1 MQVAN
6 LGNWP
11 ERSLTYLCRMFDQLK
26 SGDDYQNI
34 KKTLHIGILDFT
46 PEDFPQVLYSNYFL
60 YNPETKHKYSD
71 KFGIYMLQL
80 NQIGNPM
87 DEKEKPEIYYWAQF
101 FKAATW
107 EEIKMLA
114 QKNESINQGI
124 VTLKQLT
131 ADEKMQMQMEARE
144 RYRRDMVACE
154 EYGRRQNAKLLAEQ
168 ECTIQEQYNI
178 IQKQEREIQLLK
190 QQLAQQN
197 SNNMN

>member
-1 MQVAN
+1 
-6 LGNWP
+6 
-11 ERSLTYLCRMFDQLK
+11 
-26 SGDDYQNI
+26 
-34 KKTLHIGILDFT
+34 
-46 PEDFPQVLYSNYFL
+46 
-60 YNPETKHKYSD
+60 
-71 KFGIYMLQL
+71 
-80 NQIGNPM
+80 
-87 DEKEKPEIYYWAQF
+87 
-101 FKAATW
+101 
-107 EEIKMLA
+107 MLA
-114 QKNESINQGI
+114 PKNESINQGI

-178 IQKQEREIQLLK
+178 IQEQEREIQLLK